1 MTYVSEDTIH
11 EREVTRGTSSALPVW
26 GTETDARRG
35 HSQRLL
41 ERLGFVA
48 LAAPMLALLLAVAR
62 APGPVSLTIA
72 MLWASA
78 QPLLVAWLLRRRRL
92 RLQEELP
99 TLGDLVE
106 LGSRAEA
113 AEAALRKDEE
123 MLHELRATVIGITM
137 AHQLLKT
144 SSPEIHDATRDRLTE
159 LQDSELAR
167 LERLIVGVPERTA
180 DHVDLRDVVRPIAD
194 SLRLRGTTIECHG
207 DAAATGRPDDISE
220 IIHILLA
227 NAARHAP
234 GSEIRVTVFQTS
246 TAAGIQVS
254 DKGPGV
260 PQRLASR
267 VFERGLRGPGSPGH
281 GLGLHIARNL
291 AREMG
296 GELRLEPTTNG
307 ASFEL
312 TLPLAVGVG
321 SCLAHSA

>member
-1 MTYVSEDTIH
+1 MTYVCKDTVQ
-11 EREVTRGTSSALPVW
+11 EREVTRGTTSALPVW
-26 GTETDARRG
+26 GPAEVG
-35 HSQRLL
+35 GGQPQRLM

-48 LAAPMLALLLAVAR
+48 LAAPMLALVLVVAR
-62 APGPVSLTIA
+62 APGPWSVTIA
-72 MLWASA
+72 LLGASV
-78 QPLLVAWLLRRRRL
+78 QPLLVAWSLRRRRI

-123 MLHELRATVIGITM
+123 MLHELRATVVGITM

-167 LERLIVGVPERTA
+167 LERLIVGVPERTS
-180 DHVDLRDVVRPIAD
+180 DHVDLMDVVRPIAD

-254 DKGPGV
+254 DTGPGV
-260 PQRLASR
+260 SPRLASR
-267 VFERGLRGPGSPGH
+267 VFERGLRGPASPGH

-291 AREMG
+291 AHEMG
-296 GELRLEPTTNG
+296 GELRLEPTTSG
-307 ASFEL
+307 ASFQV
-312 TLPLAVGVG
+312 TLPLAVGVE